1 MSSEKEL
8 KILEQG
14 IVIWLLFAAGILI
27 VWATAFG
34 LAFFVLKKPLWAVF
48 IATFV
53 AAASVLTVRKLW
65 RK

>member
-14 IVIWLLFAAGILI
+14 IIVWLLVAAGILI
-27 VWATAFG
+27 VWAAAFG
-34 LAFFVLKKPLWAVF
+34 LAFMVLKNLLWAVF

-53 AAASVLTVRKLW
+53 ATASVLAIRKLW
-65 RK
+65 RR

>member
-14 IVIWLLFAAGILI
+14 IVIWLLAAAGILI

-34 LAFFVLKKPLWAVF
+34 LAVVVLKKPLWAVF
-48 IATFV
+48 IATFIV
-53 AAASVLTVRKLW
+53 AASVLAIRKLW